1 MPGDG
6 VTHRLG
12 DDQADARSPHGHG
25 RCGRSSGAGPLKLP
39 LIHVHHR
46 SATSLFP
53 APADRL
59 PEQGG
64 GPEAVFFRKHCG
76 GVTSVPRGDY
86 AVRDLRPLL
95 RRAETMARPARV
107 RIRVRKPCLWA
118 RRRLFGWK
126 VRLPLATVLTPCSV
140 VRARRASAGDR
151 PRVGEDAAFRSPTAV
166 HAVIVG
172 VADGDGGPV
181 QCRPSA
187 PVVPGG
193 GSIGNVGQGP
203 SFSDTQRRW
212 PIYRHDLAV
221 QNLTRI
227 TTL

>member
-25 RCGRSSGAGPLKLP
+25 RCGRSSGAGPLELP

-76 GVTSVPRGDY
+76 GVASVPRGDY

-126 VRLPLATVLTPCSV
+126 VRLPLATVLTPYSV

-151 PRVGEDAAFRSPTAV
+151 PRVGRTPRSGRRPRFMRSLLVWPTAT
-166 HAVIVG
+166 G
-172 VADGDGGPV
+172 DPCSADRPPQWFRAGEYRERRTGSVV
-181 QCRPSA
+181 Q
-187 PVVPGG
+187 
-193 GSIGNVGQGP
+193 
-203 SFSDTQRRW
+203 
-212 PIYRHDLAV
+212 
-221 QNLTRI
+221 
-227 TTL
+227 